1 MHDSITYP
9 AKPIPMNR
17 KLPARAL
24 PKRTNI
30 FLSVNEQNLD
40 YYFNTHDP
48 APLYKRQL
56 SCEFEEYIMASVN
69 EARKKSAIRFKLV
82 SGNESDRQLTGPLLQ
97 AIRRHFTVKKNLKEG
112 EFRRFKKRTYSLL
125 AISMMT
131 VLICQG
137 LLPVIIQQ
145 QHGKYSALINAL
157 NVFSWIILWK
167 PVEKLIFY
175 WNPFKKEISIFSR
188 IAAAQVA
195 EVEKEKEYA

>member
-1 MHDSITYP
+1 
-9 AKPIPMNR
+9 MNR
-17 KLPARAL
+17 KLSGRTLA
-24 PKRTNI
+24 KRISI
-30 FLSVNEQNLD
+30 FLSINEQNLD

-56 SCEFEEYIMASVN
+56 SCEFEGYIMASVN
-69 EARKKSAIRFKLV
+69 DARKKSAIRFKLV
-82 SGNESDRQLTGPLLQ
+82 VNTESDRQLAGPLLQ

-131 VLICQG
+131 VMICQG

-145 QHGKYSALINAL
+145 QHGTYSSIINAI
-157 NVFSWIILWK
+157 NVFSWVILWK

-175 WNPFKKEISIFSR
+175 RSPFKKGISIFSR
-188 IAAAQVA
+188 IAAAQVT